1 MTEGGTAA
9 RSDLRGGA
17 GWVGFGLLILIG
29 SWRMER
35 FESMGAQLYAMP
47 GFVPGLLGGTLV
59 LLGLVLMLRGWTRRR
74 HEAQIAAQIA
84 PHDAAPL
91 INRRIA
97 ATLVLTLGYAVLLI
111 GRLPF
116 WLATALFVAG
126 FVALFAPPEQPRARR
141 AVVALLAGAI
151 TSAVVTWVF
160 QFVFLVRL
168 P

>member
-1 MTEGGTAA
+1 MTEGGTTA

-47 GFVPGLLGGTLV
+47 GFVPALLGGVLV
-59 LLGLVLMLRGWTRRR
+59 LLGLALMLRGWTRRR
-74 HEAQIAAQIA
+74 HEAAGAGGA
-84 PHDAAPL
+84 AAPL
-91 INRRIA
+91 LNGRIA
-97 ATLVLTLGYAVLLI
+97 ATLALTLLYAVVMI

-116 WLATALFVAG
+116 WLATALFVAA
-126 FVALFAPPEQPRARR
+126 FVALYAPPEQGRARR
-141 AVVALLAGAI
+141 LVLALLAGAI

>member
-1 MTEGGTAA
+1 MTEGGTSA
-9 RSDLRGGA
+9 RSDWRGGA

-47 GFVPGLLGGTLV
+47 GFVPALLGGALV
-59 LLGLVLMLRGWTRRR
+59 LLGLVLMLRGWQRQR
-74 HEAQIAAQIA
+74 HEAPA
-84 PHDAAPL
+84 PDNATRAEPL
-91 INRRIA
+91 INGRIA
-97 ATLVLTLGYAVLLI
+97 LTLALTLVYAALLI

-116 WLATALFVAG
+116 WLATAVFVAA
-126 FVALFAPPEQPRARR
+126 FVALYAPREQALARR
-141 AVVALLAGAI
+141 LVVALLAGLI

-160 QFVFLVRL
+160 QFIFLVRL

>member
-1 MTEGGTAA
+1 MTEGGSAA

-17 GWVGFGLLILIG
+17 GWVGFGLLILFG

-47 GFVPGLLGGTLV
+47 GFVPALLGGALV

-74 HEAQIAAQIA
+74 HEAGASRDGDTAT
-84 PHDAAPL
+84 APL
-91 INRRIA
+91 INRRVA
-97 ATLVLTLGYAVLLI
+97 AMLALTLTYAVVLI

-116 WLATALFVAG
+116 WLATALFVAA
-126 FVALFAPPEQPRARR
+126 FVALYAPQEQPRVRR
-141 AVVALLAGAI
+141 LVVALLAGAI

>member
-1 MTEGGTAA
+1 MTEGGIAA

-17 GWVGFGLLILIG
+17 GWVGFGLLILFG

-35 FESMGAQLYAMP
+35 FESMGAQIYAMP
-47 GFVPGLLGGTLV
+47 GFVPALLGGALV

-74 HEAQIAAQIA
+74 HE
-84 PHDAAPL
+84 DGVSSDGETGTAPL
-91 INRRIA
+91 INRRVA
-97 ATLVLTLGYAVLLI
+97 AMLVLTLTYAVALI

-116 WLATALFVAG
+116 WLATALFVAA
-126 FVALFAPPEQPRARR
+126 FVALYAPRERGHARR
-141 AVVALLAGAI
+141 LVVALAAGAI

>member
-1 MTEGGTAA
+1 MTEGGTTA

-17 GWVGFGLLILIG
+17 AWVGFGLLILIG

-47 GFVPGLLGGTLV
+47 GFVPALLGGTLV
-59 LLGLVLMLRGWTRRR
+59 LLGLVLMMRGWARRR
-74 HEAQIAAQIA
+74 HETAAA
-84 PHDAAPL
+84 DGATAPL
-91 INRRIA
+91 LNGRIST
-97 ATLVLTLGYAVLLI
+97 TLALTLLYAAVLI

-116 WLATALFVAG
+116 WLATALFVAA
-126 FVALFAPPEQPRARR
+126 FVALYASPEQARTR
-141 AVVALLAGAI
+141 RLVVALLAGVI

-160 QFVFLVRL
+160 QYIFLVRL

>member
-1 MTEGGTAA
+1 MTEGGTTA

-17 GWVGFGLLILIG
+17 AWLGFGLLILIG

-47 GFVPGLLGGTLV
+47 GFVPALLGGTLV

-74 HEAQIAAQIA
+74 HEARPAADHA
-84 PHDAAPL
+84 GPL
-91 INRRIA
+91 INGRIA
-97 ATLVLTLGYAVLLI
+97 ATLALTLLYAAVLI

-116 WLATALFVAG
+116 WLATALFVAA
-126 FVALFAPPEQPRARR
+126 FVALYAPPEQPRARR
-141 AVVALLAGAI
+141 LIVALLAGAI

-160 QFVFLVRL
+160 QSVFLVRL

>member
-1 MTEGGTAA
+1 MTEGGIAA

-47 GFVPGLLGGTLV
+47 GFVPALLGGTLV
-59 LLGLVLMLRGWTRRR
+59 LLGLVLMMRGWARRR
-74 HEAQIAAQIA
+74 HETAAA
-84 PHDAAPL
+84 DGATAPL
-91 INRRIA
+91 LNGRIST
-97 ATLVLTLGYAVLLI
+97 TLALTLLYAAVLI

-116 WLATALFVAG
+116 WLATALFVAA
-126 FVALFAPPEQPRARR
+126 FVALYASPEQARTR
-141 AVVALLAGAI
+141 RLVVALLAGVI

-160 QFVFLVRL
+160 QYIFLVRL

>member
-17 GWVGFGLLILIG
+17 GWVGFGLLILTG

-59 LLGLVLMLRGWTRRR
+59 LLGMVLMLRGWTRRR
-74 HEAQIAAQIA
+74 HEARIATE
-84 PHDAAPL
+84 AAEPL

-97 ATLVLTLGYAVLLI
+97 ATLVLTLTYAVLLI

-116 WLATALFVAG
+116 WLATALFVAA
-126 FVALFAPPEQPRARR
+126 FVALYAPPEQPRPRR
-141 AVVALLAGAI
+141 LAVALLAGAI

>member
-1 MTEGGTAA
+1 MTGGGTAA

-17 GWVGFGLLILIG
+17 AWVGFGLLILIG

-47 GFVPGLLGGTLV
+47 GFVPALLGGTLV
-59 LLGLVLMLRGWTRRR
+59 LLGLVLMLRGWARRR
-74 HEAQIAAQIA
+74 HEVRAAG
-84 PHDAAPL
+84 DELSPL

-97 ATLVLTLGYAVLLI
+97 VTLVLTLTYAVLLI

-126 FVALFAPPEQPRARR
+126 FVALFAPPEQPPARR
-141 AVVALLAGAI
+141 VVVALLSGAL

>member
-47 GFVPGLLGGTLV
+47 GFVPGLLGSALV
-59 LLGLVLMLRGWTRRR
+59 LLGAVLMLRGWTRRR
-74 HEAQIAAQIA
+74 QAARTGGAPEAG
-84 PHDAAPL
+84 PAPL

-97 ATLVLTLGYAVLLI
+97 ATLALTLAYAAVLI

-116 WLATALFVAG
+116 WLATAAFVAA
-126 FVALFAPPEQPRARR
+126 FVALYAPSEQRAARR
-141 AVVALLAGAI
+141 LAVALLAGAL
-151 TSAVVTWVF
+151 TSAAVTWVF
-160 QFVFLVRL
+160 QSIFLVRL